1 MDSEVSVGLVVRN
14 KNLLMFFDEDEKE
27 WNVPN
32 ASRKP
37 GEVSAD
43 AAERVVETM
52 TGCTATVSRYRGK
65 IKKTKDHKGRELTV
79 QPYSIDMEG
88 EPENG
93 QWVPVSELDA
103 KNLAHPVEHISEE
116 INGRL

>member
-14 KNLLMFFDEDEKE
+14 KNLLMFFDDDNEE

-32 ASRKP
+32 TSCES
-37 GEVSAD
+37 GELAAD
-43 AAERVVETM
+43 AAERVVEDM

-65 IKKTKDHKGRELTV
+65 IKKRKDHEGGELTV
-79 QPYSIDMEG
+79 QPYSIDMDG

-93 QWVPVSELDA
+93 QWVPVSDLDD